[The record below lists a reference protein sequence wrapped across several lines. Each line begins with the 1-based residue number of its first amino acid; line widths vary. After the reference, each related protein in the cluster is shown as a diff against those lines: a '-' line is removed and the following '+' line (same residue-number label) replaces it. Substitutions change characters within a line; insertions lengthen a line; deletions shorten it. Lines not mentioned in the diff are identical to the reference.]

1 MQYRKLGSTGVSVSA
16 LGFGCMRFP
25 TETRG
30 NEAIIC
36 EDEAI
41 AMLRESIDQG
51 LNYVD
56 TAYPY
61 HQQQSESLVGKA
73 LKDGY
78 RDKVCL
84 ATKSPMWLIKQEG
97 DFEHYLDI
105 QLSRLQV
112 EHIDFYLLHAL
123 NQQRWDNVV
132 QPLSILD
139 RLEQAK
145 RQGKIGHI
153 GFSFHDRLPAFKKI
167 VDGYDWE
174 FCQIQHNYIDIEDQ
188 AGTAGLR
195 YAAAKGLGVIIMEPL
210 LGGKLAV
217 PPASVSQAL
226 GPKKTPAEWGLD
238 FLWNQPEVSVVLS
251 GMGSMQQVRDNLKY
265 ADRSY
270 VHMLSEQ
277 QLERLT
283 SARTAYQALAKVP
296 CTNCGYCMPCP
307 VGLDIPALY
316 KAYNL
321 TAYDTVENAKK
332 AYAEQTVKADAC
344 QSCMKCNLVCP
355 QGIDPRIFMKEAAI
369 FFKDQNN

>member
-1 MQYRKLGSTGVSVSA
+1 MRYRDFGKTGISVSA

-25 TETRG
+25 TETR
-30 NEAIIC
+30 EDEVRIC

-41 AMLRESIDQG
+41 SMLRESIDQG

-61 HQQQSESLVGKA
+61 HQQQSETLVGKA

-78 RDKVCL
+78 RGKVHL

-132 QPLSILD
+132 QPLSILSH
-139 RLEQAK
+139 LEHAK
-145 RQGKIGHI
+145 RQGKIGHV
-153 GFSFHDRLPAFKKI
+153 GFSFHDRLPAFEKI
-167 VDGYDWE
+167 VDGFDWE
-174 FCQIQHNYIDIEDQ
+174 FCQIQHNYIDIENQ

-217 PPASVSQAL
+217 PPSSVAQAL
-226 GPKKTPAEWGLD
+226 GSEKTPAEWGLD

-251 GMGSMQQVRDNLKY
+251 GMSSMQQVRENLKY
-265 ADRSY
+265 ADRSS
-270 VHMLSEQ
+270 VHMLSNQ
-277 QLERLT
+277 QLERLI

-307 VGLDIPALY
+307 FGLDIPALY
-316 KAYNL
+316 NTYNL
-321 TAYDTVENAKK
+321 TAYDTIEKAKK
-332 AYAEQTVKADAC
+332 AYGEQTVKADAC
-344 QSCMKCNLVCP
+344 KSCMKCHLVCP
-355 QGIDPRIFMKEAAI
+355 QGIDPRVSMKETAD
-369 FFKDQNN
+369 FFKDIVS